1 MRLEE
6 TVGVRAMDT
15 LSAIRVTGAESK
27 SWLNGQV
34 TQQLALMKAGDAAYG
49 LAVDVHGKIL
59 ADLWVLDRGQDEL
72 VAIVPKTARDA
83 LLTHLDKYIVME
95 DVDLEPM
102 EVAVITAQGP
112 AAPGLADG
120 FPCDRL
126 GRGGLDVVVAPDR
139 RDAALAELV
148 AAAEARGGGAVTE
161 AEWERARVRAGRPRY
176 GVDFDGSHRPQEAG
190 LRDLAVS
197 FQKGCYLGQEVVC
210 MLDTR
215 GKLRRRLMRLRGAA
229 LAAGD
234 ALQAEGKDVGEVTS
248 AVPDDGSWVGLG
260 YVKRAHAEAGQ
271 ILGSPSGEVR
281 VEGPAGA

>member
-95 DVDLEPM
+95 DVDLEP
-102 EVAVITAQGP
+102 
-112 AAPGLADG
+112 
-120 FPCDRL
+120 
-126 GRGGLDVVVAPDR
+126 
-139 RDAALAELV
+139 
-148 AAAEARGGGAVTE
+148 
-161 AEWERARVRAGRPRY
+161 RPRLNRRKPGPRMLPPARTGEKELARDVMTLLMSSARSRLVDDDFPW
-176 GVDFDGSHRPQEAG
+176 GVAT
-190 LRDLAVS
+190 
-197 FQKGCYLGQEVVC
+197 LGQGASQRASTAD
-210 MLDTR
+210 MIRDSRRTGHGIRPTR
-215 GKLRRRLMRLRGAA
+215 ELP
-229 LAAGD
+229 
-234 ALQAEGKDVGEVTS
+234 
-248 AVPDDGSWVGLG
+248 PD
-260 YVKRAHAEAGQ
+260 
-271 ILGSPSGEVR
+271 
-281 VEGPAGA
+281 